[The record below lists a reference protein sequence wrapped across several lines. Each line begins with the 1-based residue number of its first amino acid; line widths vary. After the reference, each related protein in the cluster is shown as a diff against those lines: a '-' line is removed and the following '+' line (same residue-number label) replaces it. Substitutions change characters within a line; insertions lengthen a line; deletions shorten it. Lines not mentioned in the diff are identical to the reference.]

1 MKIYAPVK
9 NATGVWC
16 SVHFTNGVGETN
28 KPHLIEWFKNHGYR
42 VEKCDKCSENHVEKR
57 DIAEEILN
65 EIVDNV
71 ETTEPV
77 DLDTMTPNQL
87 REWMKSNGYGSQIK
101 NIRDKEKLLNIVR
114 G

>member
-16 SVHFTNGVGETN
+16 SVHFVNGVGETD

-42 VEKCDKCSENHVEKR
+42 IEKCDISTEIHVEKCDNVLDTLVEKC
-57 DIAEEILN
+57 D
-65 EIVDNV
+65 D
-71 ETTEPV
+71 TP
-77 DLDTMTPNQL
+77 DLDSMTPNQL
-87 REWMKSNGYGSQIK
+87 REWMKANGYGSQIK
-101 NIRDKEKLLNIVR
+101 NIKDKEKLLNIVR